1 MQKKKISRTLCKT
14 GLNKSSECLNWL
26 QIMTYTVDGIFF
38 ILHQMMGPYS
48 RPNRNLKTRNSLYIY
63 SKFIF
68 GRYEHVVV
76 KSNTMN

>member
-1 MQKKKISRTLCKT
+1 MAF
-14 GLNKSSECLNWL
+14 
-26 QIMTYTVDGIFF
+26 FF

-48 RPNRNLKTRNSLYIY
+48 RPNRNLQTRNSLYIY